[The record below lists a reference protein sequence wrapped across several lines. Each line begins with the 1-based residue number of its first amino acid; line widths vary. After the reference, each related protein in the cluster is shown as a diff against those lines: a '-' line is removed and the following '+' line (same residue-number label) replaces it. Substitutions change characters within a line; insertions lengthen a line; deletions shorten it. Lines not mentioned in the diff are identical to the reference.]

1 MSLTHLPAP
10 IPDLPPDGHIP
21 AYGYPDPAPYEHRFV
36 PTRPQPPMPA
46 PQLPENFERY
56 DLTPNQ
62 ARKIIGIGPRTLDQW
77 VDDRLIGYLRRPDGA
92 LRFRLS
98 DCYRAAGVPLEADS
112 ALEPFVHDES
122 CDMGADCSCRP

>member
-21 AYGYPDPAPYEHRFV
+21 AYEYPDPEPMGNRTSNRFY

-77 VDDRLIGYLRRPDGA
+77 VDDRLIGYLRRPDGT

-98 DCYRAAGVPLEADS
+98 DCYRAAGVPLEEPGAAIGEPAPEPEAD
-112 ALEPFVHDES
+112 D
-122 CDMGADCSCRP
+122 